1 MGVNNLEYMK
11 LLLESLKVNLDN
23 KTHEILV
30 FVDADNE
37 NSLEY
42 LRSIKSDFHDLSIL
56 YNTLPVPVGY
66 QRNKTILTEYAK
78 YDVVSY
84 LQSDMVIGTH
94 YDTEILRHV
103 KRGRILSS
111 TRVEPP
117 LHGVSNVTVTH
128 NFGLHPSEFN
138 MNEWNKFSNSIK
150 REELINFFFA
160 PITYYKEDWLRLGGY
175 DTVFR
180 RAREDSDLVQRCV
193 HAGIELT
200 QTFSAN
206 VYHFTCVT
214 SRGENWFDKSNQQAQ
229 NRAALQS
236 QADQIELNRFIR
248 KWGTFNHGEE
258 KLYKIDIDL
267 VVTNYPSLQPVYELE
282 KFFTRVWVEREQ
294 DKNELLT
301 AYKSQHNIANY
312 LLKFSD
318 EHWNSYKHL
327 YRLEDYD
334 SIINVGSP
342 ESYSIKVTID
352 FAKLQ
357 RDNQFLNNLQNLYY
371 ILKECEQGQYELSDV
386 LIDVNEIKLQQPD
399 IRVENPEFD
408 YSLLTVY

>member
-84 LQSDMVIGTH
+84 LQSDMVIGPH

-294 DKNELLT
+294 DKNELLA